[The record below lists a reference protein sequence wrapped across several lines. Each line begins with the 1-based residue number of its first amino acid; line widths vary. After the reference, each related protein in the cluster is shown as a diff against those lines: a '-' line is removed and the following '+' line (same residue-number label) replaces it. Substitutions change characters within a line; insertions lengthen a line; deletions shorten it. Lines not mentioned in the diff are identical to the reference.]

1 MPASWAST
9 ILLCAGFAVLS
20 LRQTKYVIS
29 DDIDDLKG
37 RSGGRR
43 HLPRTD
49 DAYADDDDLSSDHG
63 GIIASE
69 DRDGDDDDRPG
80 DDIHE
85 YDALGGMADF
95 IQPEDGAIRSIS
107 LLGERN
113 SGTRWIY
120 GRVVLFSVLRL
131 VVVVGNITIMSP
143 SIRLEKMISILTHT
157 PLPSRCPSSCRF
169 LPSSVSPPVSHS
181 ITYYIY
187 CHPPAAFFR

>member
-20 LRQTKYVIS
+20 FRQTKYIIS
-29 DDIDDLKG
+29 DDIDLKG
-37 RSGGRR
+37 RSSGRR

-49 DAYADDDDLSSDHG
+49 DAHADDDDLSSDHG
-63 GIIASE
+63 GIIASG
-69 DRDGDDDDRPG
+69 DGDGDDDRPG

-95 IQPEDGAIRSIS
+95 IQPEDGTIRSIS

-120 GRVVLFSVLRL
+120 GRVDFFFSVLTSSA
-131 VVVVGNITIMSP
+131 ITTIMSP
-143 SIRLEKMISILTHT
+143 SIRLEKMISILTSP

-169 LPSSVSPPVSHS
+169 LPSSVPPPRVTFHYVC
-181 ITYYIY
+181 IYI
-187 CHPPAAFFR
+187 AAARAFFR

>member
-20 LRQTKYVIS
+20 LRQTKYIIS

-69 DRDGDDDDRPG
+69 DVDGDDDRPG

-85 YDALGGMADF
+85 YDALGGMADGDDERDA
-95 IQPEDGAIRSIS
+95 QPRQRAEQGGGIGREGIHTDFEEVHLPGLNSQRAAQGARRMDSA
-107 LLGERN
+107 N
-113 SGTRWIY
+113 N
-120 GRVVLFSVLRL
+120 LR
-131 VVVVGNITIMSP
+131 
-143 SIRLEKMISILTHT
+143 
-157 PLPSRCPSSCRF
+157 F
-169 LPSSVSPPVSHS
+169 
-181 ITYYIY
+181 
-187 CHPPAAFFR
+187 

>member
-20 LRQTKYVIS
+20 LRQTKYIIS

-69 DRDGDDDDRPG
+69 DVDGDDDRPG

-120 GRVVLFSVLRL
+120 GRVVFFC
-131 VVVVGNITIMSP
+131 SP
-143 SIRLEKMISILTHT
+143 SCRRRRQYNNNVPFHPPRKNDHDTHTHT
-157 PLPSRCPSSCRF
+157 PPISMSII
-169 LPSSVSPPVSHS
+169 VSFPPVLRPPPRVTFHYVY
-181 ITYYIY
+181 IIY